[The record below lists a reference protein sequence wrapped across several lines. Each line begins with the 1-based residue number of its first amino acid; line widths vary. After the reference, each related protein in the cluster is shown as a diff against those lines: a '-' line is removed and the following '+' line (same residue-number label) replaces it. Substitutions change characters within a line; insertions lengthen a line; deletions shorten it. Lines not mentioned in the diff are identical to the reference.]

1 VHAGTWQP
9 PRGVTR
15 LEYNVAR
22 EALLLGA
29 TLVRFEE
36 TPQGFVA
43 AELPE
48 NFGQARDP
56 VKILLSGT
64 PTIRAPLLKRRKI
77 RRMGSLNELLSK
89 AWPVVPQ
96 AEVAAAR
103 EELAWLLAHN
113 YEFLPVVER
122 FELASLAHALA
133 PLSLCHRFSYWVTVE
148 RAKASATRHD
158 SPAQPVQLQTGDKL
172 MSLGAS
178 WKQTYI
184 EALERLAAGGV
195 TVVALIYDMIP
206 ITHPTF
212 LPKDEVERFETFL
225 ERMLK
230 SPIRLTTISRSSQ
243 QEITRYCR
251 DRLGLSKDIAVTPLA
266 SSASA
271 ARARASEQILDAGLQ
286 NAPFVLVAGSFEPRK
301 NQKFFLDIWRAAVA
315 RLSEPPA
322 LVFAGGLAK
331 ASYLQELRQDARDLD
346 PVFFFFNVDDAE
358 LAWFYENCLFTAFPS
373 EAEGWGLPITEA
385 LDRGKYCLASDN
397 TSLKEAGEG
406 LIFHAALQD
415 REAWLNE
422 LHTLLSDAQALDER
436 TKKIRATHRTRT
448 WADVTRAMMEL

>member
-1 VHAGTWQP
+1 V
-9 PRGVTR
+9 
-15 LEYNVAR
+15 
-22 EALLLGA
+22 
-29 TLVRFEE
+29 
-36 TPQGFVA
+36 
-43 AELPE
+43 ELPE

-64 PTIRAPLLKRRKI
+64 PKIRLPLLKRRGVK
-77 RRMGSLNELLSK
+77 RARALGKLLSEQS
-89 AWPVVPQ
+89 AAALESE
-96 AEVAAAR
+96 AEKAR

-113 YEFLPVVER
+113 YEFLPVAER
-122 FELASLAHALA
+122 FELAAYAHALA
-133 PLSLCHRFSYWVTVE
+133 PLSLCHRFNYWVMTE
-148 RAKASATRHD
+148 RAKPSLPNHD
-158 SPAQPVQLQTGDKL
+158 RPPKPVEFDGGDRL
-172 MSLGAS
+172 LSLGAS
-178 WKQTYI
+178 WKRTYI
-184 EALERLAAGGV
+184 EALEKLASRGV

-206 ITHPTF
+206 ITHPSF
-212 LPKDEVERFETFL
+212 LPKDEAERFETYL
-225 ERMLK
+225 ARMLK

-301 NQKFFLDIWRAAVA
+301 NQKFFLDIWRAAVS
-315 RLSEPPA
+315 RLSESPA
-322 LVFAGGLAK
+322 LVLAGGLAN

-346 PVFFFFNVDDAE
+346 PVFFFFNIDDEE

-397 TSLKEAGEG
+397 TSLREAGEG

-448 WADVTRAMMEL
+448 WADVTRAMMAL